1 MFVSVE
7 ENRCQILLSSVL
19 GFLVYFIYKNE
30 VMAAAVVLILS
41 YLLRL
46 CNFDTWVNNFLS
58 KNRK

>member
-30 VMAAAVVLILS
+30 VLAAAVVLILS

-46 CNFDTWVNNFLS
+46 CNFDNWVNNFLS